1 MIITIQYSGT
11 AVSEFDI
18 DTCQIDVSKHFRNQ
32 YMKRW
37 GWDMFDLREAIRTAY
52 KIDKC
57 GKKKY
62 EAYVRDKKSS
72 KKIIFVYYQDID
84 TLFIISA
91 SEGR

>member
-1 MIITIQYSGT
+1 
-11 AVSEFDI
+11 
-18 DTCQIDVSKHFRNQ
+18 
-32 YMKRW
+32 
-37 GWDMFDLREAIRTAY
+37 MFDLREAIRTAY

-62 EAYVRDKKSS
+62 EAYVRGKEGS
-72 KKIIFVYYQDID
+72 KKLIFVYYLEFD